1 MSGLLA
7 VLGEWAWNQTMGVWN
22 TFTAMGGAPLLGLP
36 ALFGFAGRL
45 MSRLACCGGR
55 MLRVAALT
63 AATFLWALGVVAS
76 LAWMWT
82 MLLSRIPWL
91 LPLVGS
97 LGSL

>member
-1 MSGLLA
+1 
-7 VLGEWAWNQTMGVWN
+7 
-22 TFTAMGGAPLLGLP
+22 
-36 ALFGFAGRL
+36 
-45 MSRLACCGGR
+45 